1 VDCGIEAGVE
11 VGFHGGWGLFLEPKD
26 LGTLVMDLTGWGYTG
41 LEGFWGMG
49 GARRTEGWYG
59 GG

>member
-1 VDCGIEAGVE
+1 VDCGREAGVE

-41 LEGFWGMG
+41 LEGFWGTG
-49 GARRTEGWYG
+49 GAGRTER
-59 GG
+59 